1 MELVNSRYPKEKL
14 VELESMCAAT
24 RMDTIL
30 TAGLLHRM
38 TADCEYQNMSEIN
51 TSMDNHY

>member
-1 MELVNSRYPKEKL
+1 L
-14 VELESMCAAT
+14 VELESMCAAM

-38 TADCEYQNMSEIN
+38 TAGCEYKNMLQIN

>member
-1 MELVNSRYPKEKL
+1 MELVRSRYPKAKL
-14 VELESMCAAT
+14 VELESTCAAM

-38 TADCEYQNMSEIN
+38 TAGCKHKNTLEIN
-51 TSMDNHY
+51 TSMQKHD